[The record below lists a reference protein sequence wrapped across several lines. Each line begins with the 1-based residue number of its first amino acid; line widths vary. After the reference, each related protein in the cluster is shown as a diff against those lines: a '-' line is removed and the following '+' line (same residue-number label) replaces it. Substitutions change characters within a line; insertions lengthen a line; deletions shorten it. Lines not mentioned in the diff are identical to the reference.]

1 MRGKDLVRRASA
13 CRFIRA
19 FSACHLDMIG
29 ASGYDAMM
37 HQSRKIVPVVKLSW
51 RREKAGQSGTICRS
65 AFLPLI
71 FLHYLS
77 HSLAFV
83 YQPCVLTEQA
93 TCINVPEGVVRR
105 RALSECGGKV
115 RANGPAL
122 LKVGVI
128 DQPMGGVHE

>member
-51 RREKAGQSGTICRS
+51 RRKKLVGMAG
-65 AFLPLI
+65 F
-71 FLHYLS
+71 
-77 HSLAFV
+77 
-83 YQPCVLTEQA
+83 
-93 TCINVPEGVVRR
+93 VVR
-105 RALSECGGKV
+105 LSC
-115 RANGPAL
+115 
-122 LKVGVI
+122 
-128 DQPMGGVHE
+128 H